1 MDQTAGRNPAGRRGS
16 RAQQQQ
22 QAARGNNRDFIRNLE
37 ERTLEEGFL
46 GGQSPWH

>member
-16 RAQQQQ
+16 RQQQP
-22 QAARGNNRDFIRNLE
+22 ARGNNRDFIRNLE